1 MEETKAPKITIDQTP
16 EPEMDEVLVSV
27 DAPATVDE
35 PEEKADVEASAQ
47 DAGEVTEGTPA
58 SATEEAPEEDSAAG
72 EEAAGEEPAADKA
85 DAIQAATPAAP
96 AEARGFSAWLTI
108 NFPGHEHAVLGGVC
122 GLAIALLVFAIGVAR
137 VLFMLVCITI
147 GVLIGQYLDGDD
159 RIVRVIRSLL
169 GGDQS

>member
-16 EPEMDEVLVSV
+16 EPEMDEVLVSA
-27 DAPATVDE
+27 DAPV
-35 PEEKADVEASAQ
+35 EEKADVEASAQ
-47 DAGEVTEGTPA
+47 DAAEVAEGTSA
-58 SATEEAPEEDSAAG
+58 SAAEEAPEEDPASGEEAAG

-85 DAIQAATPAAP
+85 EAIQAATPAAP
-96 AEARGFSAWLTI
+96 AEARGFSAWLTL